1 MAPRTSK
8 KTTASPRKKASGAK
22 NAPYDVLII
31 GGGPA
36 GLSFARALADT
47 PLKIAIIERQSEKVL
62 ANPPVDGRD
71 IALTHLSM
79 KIMKDLDMWNRIP
92 ARDIS
97 PIREARVLNG
107 TSSYFL
113 QFASASTKT
122 DALGYLIAN
131 HQIRKAAYESVKKCP
146 SITLMTDVSVASV
159 ATGDARGTVTL
170 SDGRVLTAPLI
181 VAADSRFSESRRKMA
196 IPAKMRDFGRVVIV
210 CRMEHDLPH
219 DEIAYECFH
228 YDQTLAILPL
238 NRNQSSIVI
247 TLPADHA
254 NHVLQMPEGE
264 FNRDIEQRFEGRLG
278 AMRLISERHPYPL
291 VAVYADHFHAKRYAL
306 MGDAAV
312 GMHPVTAHGFNFGLR
327 GANTLA
333 REIRNA
339 LLSGGDIGSS
349 HVLETYSAEHRK
361 ATLPLYLATNALV
374 HLYTNDHGPAKLL
387 RGALLHL
394 GNALSPVRSL
404 ITNQLTEIPDR
415 RRA

>member
-1 MAPRTSK
+1 MKAKPSK
-8 KTTASPRKKASGAK
+8 KSAASS
-22 NAPYDVLII
+22 YDVVII

-36 GLSFARALADT
+36 GLSFARSLADT
-47 PLKIAIIERQSEKVL
+47 PLKIAVLERQSDKVL
-62 ANPPVDGRD
+62 ANPPEDGRD

-79 KIMKDLDMWNRIP
+79 KIMKDLDMWGRIP

-113 QFASASTKT
+113 QFDSKRAKK

-131 HQIRKAAYESVKKCP
+131 HQIRKAAYEAVKKCS
-146 SITLMTDVSVASV
+146 SITLVTDVSVANVETNESC
-159 ATGDARGTVTL
+159 GTVNL
-170 SDGRVLTAPLI
+170 SDGRSLTAPLI

-219 DEIAYECFH
+219 GEIAHECFH

-247 TLPADHA
+247 TLPADRA
-254 NHVLQMPEGE
+254 TEVLQMPAKE

-278 AMRLISERHPYPL
+278 SMRLVSERHPYPL
-291 VAVYADHFHAKRYAL
+291 VAVYADRFYAQRYAL

-327 GANTLA
+327 GAATLA
-333 REIRNA
+333 REIKKA
-339 LLSGGDIGSS
+339 LLSGGDIGSA
-349 HVLETYSAEHRK
+349 HVLETYGKEHRN

-415 RRA
+415 RKA